1 MTKTAQ
7 KRETNLRKGLP
18 TIKTIIVCL
27 LVGLI
32 LALSGLSMA
41 HADPS
46 RMDDQ
51 QREFNRRAAAAHSS
65 AELAEVLTEAYNYMV
80 SLVQQSDQLIAA
92 NQAERDK
99 LNQQIADL
107 ARKLEDSTDARQAKE
122 MLACQ
127 DRLTQ
132 LDAELPLLLSDKEYR
147 DGQLARVVDLL
158 GPMGGPVAG
167 VGTSASAGYTTPP
180 ADTVAPTVVQVA
192 LAQLGKP
199 YVYGASGPF
208 SFDCSGL
215 ITYAYQAVGLDL
227 PHYSYDQARC
237 GQRVAAADL
246 QPGDLVFFRSL
257 GHVGMYI
264 GNGQFVHAPHTG
276 DVVRVAT
283 LADRSD
289 FCFACR
295 PGL

>member
-1 MTKTAQ
+1 MMKNAQ
-7 KRETNLRKGLP
+7 KRETNLHKGLP
-18 TIKTIIVCL
+18 TIKTIVVCL

-32 LALSGLSMA
+32 LALSGLSLA

-65 AELAEVLTEAYNYMV
+65 AELAEVLTEAYNYMA

-99 LNQQIADL
+99 LNQQISDL
-107 ARKLEDSTDARQAKE
+107 AQKLEESTDTRQAKE
-122 MLACQ
+122 LLACK

-132 LDAELPLLLSDKEYR
+132 LEAELPQLLSDKEYR
-147 DGQLARVVDLL
+147 DGQLARVADLL
-158 GPMGGPVAG
+158 GPMGGLVPGVA
-167 VGTSASAGYTTPP
+167 ASYTTPP
-180 ADTVAPTVVQVA
+180 TDANAPTVVRVA
-192 LAQLGKP
+192 VAQLGKP

-208 SFDCSGL
+208 AFDCSGL
-215 ITYAYQAVGLDL
+215 ITYCYRAVGIDL

-237 GQRVAAADL
+237 GQRVAVADL

-264 GNGQFVHAPHTG
+264 GDGQFIHAPHTG
-276 DVVRVAT
+276 DVVRVAV

>member
-1 MTKTAQ
+1 MMKSAQ
-7 KRETNLRKGLP
+7 KRETNLHKGLP
-18 TIKTIIVCL
+18 TIKTIVVCL

-32 LALSGLSMA
+32 LALSGLSLA

-65 AELAEVLTEAYNYMV
+65 AELAEVLTEAYNYMA

-99 LNQQIADL
+99 LNRQIAVL
-107 ARKLEDSTDARQAKE
+107 AQKLEESTDARQAKE
-122 MLACQ
+122 LLACR

-132 LDAELPLLLSDKEYR
+132 LDAELPLLLADKEYR
-147 DGQLARVVDLL
+147 DGQLARVAGLL
-158 GPMGGPVAG
+158 GPIGGLVPG
-167 VGTSASAGYTTPP
+167 VGAGYTPPP
-180 ADTVAPTVVQVA
+180 ADANAPTVVQVA

-199 YVYGASGPF
+199 YVYGATGPF
-208 SFDCSGL
+208 AFDCSGL
-215 ITYAYQAVGLDL
+215 ITYAYRAVGIDL

-237 GQRVAAADL
+237 GQRVAASDL
-246 QPGDLVFFRSL
+246 QPGDLVFFRNL

-264 GNGQFVHAPHTG
+264 GDGQYIHAPHTG
-276 DVVRVAT
+276 AVVRVAV

-289 FCFACR
+289 FCYACR